1 MSDQKI
7 TAEERALAEEV
18 GLSPQPDP
26 IHNTL
31 PSAHDLAIQ
40 SLRDRF
46 APDGV
51 EMNDESLRLMYS
63 DLLEMYVVLNGGR
76 EEAIKELRKRKA
88 FGKKKYGTPLQPR
101 NNRDQ
106 IADARDEMGD
116 LIVYMAC
123 AIWERM
129 YPKPEEALS
138 EDSEPH

>member
-1 MSDQKI
+1 VSDHKI

-18 GLSPQPDP
+18 GLSPQPEP
-26 IHNTL
+26 VHNEM
-31 PSAHDLAIQ
+31 PSAHELAIQ

-46 APDGV
+46 EPDAV
-51 EMNDESLRLMYS
+51 ELTDEGLRRMYT

-76 EEAIKELRKRKA
+76 DEAIKELRKRKA
-88 FGKKKYGTPLQPR
+88 FGEKKYGTPLQPR

-129 YPKPEEALS
+129 YPKPEEAPS
-138 EDSEPH
+138 EDSNPS